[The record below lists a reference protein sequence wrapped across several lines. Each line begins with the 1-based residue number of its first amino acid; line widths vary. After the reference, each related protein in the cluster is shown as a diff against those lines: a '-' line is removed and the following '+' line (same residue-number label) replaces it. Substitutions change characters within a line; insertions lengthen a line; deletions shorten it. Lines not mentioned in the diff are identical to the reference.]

1 MGWGDLL
8 SWRRA
13 RRLAIGEAHEMVG
26 RAILWLALALGA
38 VVVAVSLGFGI
49 FLLGRAAVEG
59 LMAVLLR
66 TAVFK
71 AAWDHPQAL
80 MALLLFTAGGLA
92 ILWLVVPRL
101 ARVFRRA
108 ARRQAADEDEPDTEE
123 SSARR

>member
-1 MGWGDLL
+1 
-8 SWRRA
+8 
-13 RRLAIGEAHEMVG
+13 MVG

-38 VVVAVSLGFGI
+38 VVVAVSLGFAVYM
-49 FLLGRAAVEG
+49 LGRAAVEG

-71 AAWDHPQAL
+71 AAWDHPQSL

-92 ILWLVVPRL
+92 ILWVIAPRL
-101 ARVFRRA
+101 ARVFRRS
-108 ARRQAADEDEPDTEE
+108 ARRKASDEDEPKAEE